1 LSLPLR
7 RCLAPT
13 AHVLG
18 SKFLECLVARK
29 LPSFG
34 GPLLRGTGRGPGG
47 CERQLPAIDLPLA
60 DWAQQYLAHYFHLP
74 SSRMHAWLAQRLQT
88 LGPGTRLALIAPR
101 DSAKT
106 TWLSFAYPLYC
117 AVTGWQRYIVLVAD
131 TAEQARRYLAAI
143 KRELE
148 QNALLLQ
155 RYPTAAGRGTAWKVN
170 RILLRSGVEIE
181 ALGTGQNIRGR
192 KNAQTRPTLVVVDD
206 PQDRR
211 KVSSPA
217 QRTADWGWF
226 TQDLLN
232 VGSPDTIYLVAGTS
246 LHREALVDRLLHQ
259 PGWEARRFAS
269 LEQWPERMS
278 LWHQWEALYT
288 DRQNPDRQ
296 PDARAFYEQHRG
308 EMDQGAVACWP
319 QREGLYDLM
328 RLRVD
333 IGRAA
338 FESEKQ
344 GNPLNP
350 ELCEWP
356 EEYFADHIWFR
367 EWPVR
372 LAVKTMALD
381 PSKGRDARV
390 GDYSAFVMLGVS
402 HDATLYVEA
411 DIERRPVE
419 SIVYAGVEWC
429 RGFQPDAFGCEANA
443 WQDLLRGDFE
453 EAFRQAKLLHARP
466 WPMENHEPKVVR
478 IRRLGPWLSQRRLR
492 FKTASLG
499 TDLLIQQ
506 LKDFP
511 VGQHDDGPDA
521 LEMAIRLAQELLA
534 GHGDDGLG
542 RTLMR

>member
-1 LSLPLR
+1 MAAGKL
-7 RCLAPT
+7 
-13 AHVLG
+13 LG
-18 SKFLECLVARK
+18 GSE
-29 LPSFG
+29 
-34 GPLLRGTGRGPGG
+34 PLLSGG
-47 CERQLPAIDLPLA
+47 WGGFGSRRRRPQAVEIPLA
-60 DWAQQYLAHYFHLP
+60 DWVGRYLAHYFHLP
-74 SSRMHAWLAQRLQT
+74 ASRMHAWLGQRLQD
-88 LGPGTRLALIAPR
+88 LKGGTRLAIIAPR
-101 DSAKT
+101 DSAKS

-117 AVTGWQRYIVLVAD
+117 AVTARQRYIVLVAD
-131 TAEQARRYLAAI
+131 TTEQARRYLSGL

-148 QNALLLQ
+148 QNARLL
-155 RYPTAAGRGTAWKVN
+155 RGYPAAAGRGPAWKVN
-170 RILLRSGVEIE
+170 RILLGNGVEIE

-192 KNAQTRPTLVVVDD
+192 KNVQTRPTLVVVDD

-211 KVSSPA
+211 KVASA
-217 QRTADWGWF
+217 TRRRADWSWF

-232 VGSPDTIYLVAGTS
+232 VGSPGTIYLVAGTS

-269 LEQWPERMS
+269 IEPWPETMS
-278 LWHQWEALYT
+278 LWHQWETTYT
-288 DRQNPDRQ
+288 DRQNPEREQ
-296 PDARAFYEQHRG
+296 DARAFYERHRA
-308 EMDQGAVACWP
+308 EMDQGAVVCWP
-319 QREGLYDLM
+319 EREGLYDLM

-356 EEYFADHIWFR
+356 EEYFADHIWFAD
-367 EWPVR
+367 WPLR

-390 GDYSAFVMLGVS
+390 GDYSAFVMLGVTD
-402 HDATLYVEA
+402 DATLYVEA
-411 DIERRPVE
+411 DLRRRPVE
-419 SIVYAGVEWC
+419 EIVYDGVEWY
-429 RGFQPDAFGCEANA
+429 RGFQPDAFACEANA
-443 WQDLLRGDFE
+443 WQDLLRGEFE
-453 EAFRQAKLLHARP
+453 AEFRRQGLLSARP
-466 WPMENHEPKVVR
+466 WAMENRQPKVVR

-492 FKTASLG
+492 FKTASPG
-499 TDLLIQQ
+499 TALLVEQ

-511 VGQHDDGPDA
+511 AGQHDDGPDA

-542 RTLMR
+542 GNLIAKR